1 MYSHSRRTRESRRLC
16 AIVRGANASRL
27 RFVRPF
33 DFFIGRESPSILA
46 RNASSRDAK
55 TLRNSQPSVTRQAK
69 SPFPTRVPFRVGVGV
84 SRSEGRRGGKS
95 QIGSLPFES
104 GGVEESLEGAQH
116 PEIEPSPIGCG
127 CRKVLE
133 PNCPSNFITAGFKTT
148 EDLSRDLRERER
160 ERRGLLI
167 KNDAGVYTVFVRRER
182 A

>member
-84 SRSEGRRGGKS
+84 SRSEGRWRGKVKLDPFLSKAEGSRNRSRGRSTPKLNRRRSVAAAEKS
-95 QIGSLPFES
+95 WNQIVRLILSRLA
-104 GGVEESLEGAQH
+104 LKR
-116 PEIEPSPIGCG
+116 
-127 CRKVLE
+127 RKVS
-133 PNCPSNFITAGFKTT
+133 PGI
-148 EDLSRDLRERER
+148 
-160 ERRGLLI
+160 
-167 KNDAGVYTVFVRRER
+167 
-182 A
+182 